1 MTDYVKDGA
10 LVDLFTEAVPPVK
23 ASLVKQYCLRGDD
36 AIVKSGMEVELKER
50 GPSTRFA
57 RSGHSTHS
65 DGAPFCRMAC
75 HERKKACPV
84 DMLF

>member
-23 ASLVKQYCLRGDD
+23 ASLVKQYCLRGAD

-50 GPSTRFA
+50 GPST
-57 RSGHSTHS
+57 HS
-65 DGAPFCRMAC
+65 DGAPFWRMAC